1 LKRILGY
8 CSIVYSQRYVKAHSV
23 DKMQLPNIKAGE
35 YVKELLCI
43 KQLKSLTQFQTGEGE
58 EHKDEAGGGEE

>member
-1 LKRILGY
+1 
-8 CSIVYSQRYVKAHSV
+8 
-23 DKMQLPNIKAGE
+23 MQLPNIKAGE